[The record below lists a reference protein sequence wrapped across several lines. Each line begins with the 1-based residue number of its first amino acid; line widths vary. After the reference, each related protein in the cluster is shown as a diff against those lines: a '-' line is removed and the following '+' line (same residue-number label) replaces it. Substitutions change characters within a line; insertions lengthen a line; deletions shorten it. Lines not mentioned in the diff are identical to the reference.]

1 MNLEQINKLKKEKDV
16 YILAHYYVDRK
27 VKEIADAVGDSFVLA
42 QKAKEVSQK
51 NIIMAGVYFMGES
64 IKILSPE
71 KTVHMPD
78 LEADCPMA
86 HMITVERIEEVRRE
100 VEDLAVVCYIN
111 STAEIKAHADVIV
124 TSSNAKRIIGKLKE
138 KNIFFIPDK
147 NLGKNIAKDFPDKNF
162 ITDDGHC
169 PVHDE
174 VTVEE
179 VRRLKKEHPNAV
191 ILAHPESTPE
201 VIAMAD
207 FAGSTSGILTQAQ
220 EMDANEMIIVTE
232 EGIRSDL
239 ETLAPGKKFY
249 FPENIVC
256 DDMKMV
262 TIDKVIDVLEHG
274 GNEIDVDPAIIEGA
288 RKPLERMLEL
298 GRA

>member
-1 MNLEQINKLKKEKDV
+1 MNLEQINALKKENDV
-16 YILAHYYVDRK
+16 YILAHYYVDSK

-42 QKAKEVSQK
+42 QKAREVPQK

-64 IKILSPE
+64 IKILSPD
-71 KTVHMPD
+71 KTVHMPT

-86 HMITVERIEEVRRE
+86 HMITRERIEEVRQE

-147 NLGKNIAKDFPDKNF
+147 NLGRNIAKDFPDKNF

-169 PVHDE
+169 PVHDA

-179 VRRLKKEHPNAV
+179 VMKLKEEHPEAP
-191 ILAHPESTPE
+191 ILAHPESTPKI
-201 VIAMAD
+201 IAMAD
-207 FAGSTSGILTQAQ
+207 FAGSTSGILAQAQ
-220 EMDANEMIIVTE
+220 KMDADEMIIVTE

-239 ETLAPGKKFY
+239 ETLCPGEKFY
-249 FPENIVC
+249 FPKNITC
-256 DDMKMV
+256 KDMKMV
-262 TIDKVIDVLEHG
+262 TLDEVLDVLEHG
-274 GNEIDVDPAIIEGA
+274 GNEIDVDSAIIEGA
-288 RKPLERMLEL
+288 LQPLERMLEL
-298 GRA
+298 GRE